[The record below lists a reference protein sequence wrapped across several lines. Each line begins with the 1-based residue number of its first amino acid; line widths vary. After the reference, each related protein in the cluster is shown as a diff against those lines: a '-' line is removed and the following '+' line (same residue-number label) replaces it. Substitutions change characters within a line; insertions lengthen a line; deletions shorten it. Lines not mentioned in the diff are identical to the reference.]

1 MTLPEPLLRLDR
13 TSLRVPAHMPAVLEL
28 DEVSKIYPG
37 TPPVEALRSGS
48 FSIRAGELLAIVG
61 RSGSGKST
69 LLHILGTLE
78 RPTSGTVRVVGDDTG
93 RLSDRALA
101 GLRARRIGFVFQSFF
116 LLDGM
121 SAVDNVANGL
131 LYTGTP
137 AGQRRRR
144 AVETLERVGL
154 GHRLQHRPAQL
165 SGGEKQRVAIARALV
180 GNPAIILADEPTG
193 NLDSVSGAA
202 IFALLRD
209 LNDEGTS
216 IAVVTH
222 DLGVAAALPR
232 RVDLRDGR
240 IVGDHLAVAAGK
252 MP

>member
-1 MTLPEPLLRLDR
+1 MSLPEALLRLDR
-13 TSLRVPAHMPAVLEL
+13 TALHLPASLPPVLEL
-28 DEVSKIYPG
+28 DGVSKTYPG
-37 TPPVEALRSGS
+37 TPPVEALRSVS
-48 FSIRAGELLAIVG
+48 FSIRVGELLAIVG

-78 RPTSGTVRVVGDDTG
+78 RPTAGTVRVVGDDTS

-121 SAVDNVANGL
+121 SALDNVANGL

-144 AVETLERVGL
+144 AAETLERVGL

-209 LNDEGTS
+209 LNSEGTS

-222 DLGVAAALPR
+222 DLAVAATMPR

-240 IVGDHLAVAAGK
+240 IVGDELAAEAL
-252 MP
+252 P

>member
-1 MTLPEPLLRLDR
+1 MSTEALLRLDR
-13 TSLRVPAHMPAVLEL
+13 LAAQVVMPPVLEL
-28 DEVSKIYPG
+28 DDVSKVYPG
-37 TPPVEALRSGS
+37 NPPVAALRSVA
-48 FSIRAGELLAIVG
+48 FTVRAGELLAIVG
-61 RSGSGKST
+61 PSGSGKST

-78 RPTSGTVRVVGDDTG
+78 RPSGGVLRVVGEDTG

-121 SAVDNVANGL
+121 SALENVSNGL

-137 AGQRRRR
+137 AAQRRRR
-144 AVETLERVGL
+144 AAETLERVGL
-154 GHRLQHRPAQL
+154 SHRLQHRPSQL

-180 GNPAIILADEPTG
+180 GQPAIILADEPTG
-193 NLDSVSGAA
+193 NLDSVSGAS
-202 IFALLRD
+202 IFSLLRD
-209 LNDEGTS
+209 LNAEGTS

-222 DLGVAAALPR
+222 DLGVAAAMPR

-240 IVGDHLAVAAGK
+240 IVADRVVAETL
-252 MP
+252 